1 MQKQFLPYTKQ
12 VLFHE
17 NPNMIPMPNSS
28 SSVFVSSP
36 QVGIIDVEIVYSDQ
50 TTMPLKFVSPEH
62 FFLEVMSEDPN
73 IVGVALSDGPAYQ
86 PKVIAEGKCNTLY

>member
-1 MQKQFLPYTKQ
+1 
-12 VLFHE
+12 
-17 NPNMIPMPNSS
+17 
-28 SSVFVSSP
+28 
-36 QVGIIDVEIVYSDQ
+36 
-50 TTMPLKFVSPEH
+50 MPLKFVSPEH